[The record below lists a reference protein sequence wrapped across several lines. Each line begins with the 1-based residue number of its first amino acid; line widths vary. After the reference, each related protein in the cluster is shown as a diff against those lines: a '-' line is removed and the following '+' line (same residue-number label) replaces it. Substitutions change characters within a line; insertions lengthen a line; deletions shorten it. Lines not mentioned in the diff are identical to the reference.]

1 MTKDQVRFVM
11 DRIQKR
17 QETTI
22 EDVKFPVTVIVR
34 LNFGHT
40 LRPVT
45 LNCLNFVGDGKLN
58 ADYEHDMLIIT
69 KNDDAK
75 NSEYI
80 PFDSICS
87 IRVKIYELEDKKFF

>member
-11 DRIQKR
+11 DRIQKK

-22 EDVKFPVTVIVR
+22 EDVKFPVTVIVC
-34 LNFGHT
+34 LNLGHT

-45 LNCLNFVGDGKLN
+45 LDCSNFVGDGKLH
-58 ADYEHDMLIIT
+58 ADYQHDMLIIA
-69 KNDDAK
+69 KNDVAK

-80 PFDSICS
+80 PFESIGT
-87 IRVKIYELEDKKFF
+87 IRVKMFELEDKKLF

>member
-34 LNFGHT
+34 LDTG
-40 LRPVT
+40 LLLPVT
-45 LNCLNFVGDGKLN
+45 LNCLNFIGDGELH
-58 ADYEHDMLIIT
+58 ADYENNILIIARHDEAI
-69 KNDDAK
+69 NR
-75 NSEYI
+75 EYI
-80 PFDSICS
+80 PFDSISS
-87 IRVKIYELEDKKFF
+87 IRAKMYELEDKKFF